1 MRALQYNRRST
12 EKFVIKGIVGNDN
25 ATITYTDEDGDIGT
39 IGITSALSN
48 FTGQSVTISIQ
59 MNTEEDLLDN
69 DDGTTEEEIPVV
81 DDGTEEDIP
90 L

>member
-1 MRALQYNRRST
+1 MKALQYNRRST
-12 EKFVIKGIVGNDN
+12 EKFVIKGIVGGDN
-25 ATITYTDEDGDIGT
+25 ATITYADEEGDIRT
-39 IGITSALSN
+39 LGITSALSN

-59 MNTEEDLLDN
+59 MNTEEDLLD
-69 DDGTTEEEIPVV
+69 DDIGNEEEIIVV

>member
-12 EKFVIKGIVGNDN
+12 EKFVIKGIVGGDN
-25 ATITYTDEDGDIGT
+25 ATITYADEEGDIRT
-39 IGITSALSN
+39 LGITSALSN

-69 DDGTTEEEIPVV
+69 DDTTEEEIPVV

>member
-1 MRALQYNRRST
+1 MKALQYNRRST
-12 EKFVIKGIVGNDN
+12 EKFVIKGIVGGDN
-25 ATITYTDEDGDIGT
+25 ATITYADEEGDIRT
-39 IGITSALSN
+39 LGITSALSN

-69 DDGTTEEEIPVV
+69 DGTTEEEIPVV

>member
-12 EKFVIKGIVGNDN
+12 EKFVIKGIVGGDN
-25 ATITYTDEDGDIGT
+25 ATITYTDEDGDVGT

-69 DDGTTEEEIPVV
+69 DGTTEEEIPVV

>member
-1 MRALQYNRRST
+1 MKALQYNRRST
-12 EKFVIKGIVGNDN
+12 EKFVIKGIVGDDN
-25 ATITYTDEDGDIGT
+25 TTITYADEEGDIRT
-39 IGITSALSN
+39 LGITSALSN

-59 MNTEEDLLDN
+59 MNTEEDLLD
-69 DDGTTEEEIPVV
+69 DDIGNEEEIIVV

>member
-1 MRALQYNRRST
+1 MKALQYNRRST
-12 EKFVIKGIVGNDN
+12 EKFVIKGIVGDDN
-25 ATITYTDEDGDIGT
+25 ATITYADEEGDIRT
-39 IGITSALSN
+39 LGITSALSN

-59 MNTEEDLLDN
+59 MNTEEDLLDGDIGN
-69 DDGTTEEEIPVV
+69 EEEIIVV